1 MLKKSEILNID
12 YQNKDVENE
21 YIDFYYLIN
30 SNKIIMSS
38 LFSSYAITA
47 AILGSVPLVT
57 FFDESQTTVS
67 NFSVNLEKYGIQ
79 DSEKTI
85 TLNKNFKEFELN
97 NLIKLGSRKSEEFVV
112 SKTLVSNSDILISD
126 INSRHYFF
134 EEHFKITNK
143 DTNVFFAGQP
153 LLKKMFLK

>member
-79 DSEKTI
+79 DSEKT
-85 TLNKNFKEFELN
+85 
-97 NLIKLGSRKSEEFVV
+97 
-112 SKTLVSNSDILISD
+112 
-126 INSRHYFF
+126 
-134 EEHFKITNK
+134 
-143 DTNVFFAGQP
+143 
-153 LLKKMFLK
+153 LL